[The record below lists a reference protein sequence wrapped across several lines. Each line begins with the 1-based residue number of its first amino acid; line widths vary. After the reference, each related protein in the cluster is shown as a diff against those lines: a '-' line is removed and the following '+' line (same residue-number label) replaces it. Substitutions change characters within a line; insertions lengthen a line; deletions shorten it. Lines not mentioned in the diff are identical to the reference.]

1 MSSWPIK
8 GSRLRCRG
16 QIPEKRS
23 AVLFFSQKQ
32 KLNQHPP
39 KPPKRL
45 LKHIWDVLWR
55 NIRDFFWQNGP
66 QNGKIEKI
74 EKSKLLKNC
83 TLKWKITLESVI
95 RDPSWVQ
102 ISCNTSC
109 NFLRFFFVP
118 LCYFWQ
124 DFVWSLIIIKENSS
138 EIERGNNSFK
148 NFLFWTC

>member
-1 MSSWPIK
+1 MLIPFLDLEIK
-8 GSRLRCRG
+8 LDVILTHKIRSRLRCRG

-109 NFLRFFFVP
+109 NFLRFFCSPV
-118 LCYFWQ
+118 L
-124 DFVWSLIIIKENSS
+124 
-138 EIERGNNSFK
+138 
-148 NFLFWTC
+148 FLTRFCMKPYNHQRK